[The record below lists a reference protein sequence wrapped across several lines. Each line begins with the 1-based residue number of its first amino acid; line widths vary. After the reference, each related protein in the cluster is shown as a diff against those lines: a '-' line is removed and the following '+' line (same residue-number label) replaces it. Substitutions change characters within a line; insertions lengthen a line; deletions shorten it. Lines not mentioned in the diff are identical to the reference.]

1 MAGRKID
8 AMHDAYGKSV
18 HKCKDCDHFVVNE
31 FSRRYFKCCAYGDSR
46 SESTDWR
53 ANWTACGLFNK
64 SIKGL
69 VPMVDRLKHAST
81 KSPDEQLEGQ
91 IGMEELL

>member
-8 AMHDAYGKSV
+8 AMHEVYGKSV
-18 HKCKDCDHFVVNE
+18 HKCKDCCNFARNE
-31 FSRRYFKCCAYGDSR
+31 HSRVYFKCLAYGDSAC
-46 SESTDWR
+46 EATDWR

-69 VPMVDRLKHAST
+69 VPMVERLKHAS
-81 KSPDEQLEGQ
+81 KKISDEQIEGQ
-91 IGMEELL
+91 INMEELL